1 MAGAAFGTGDHK
13 PRLVP
18 GQAQPP
24 PGWARGG
31 YFYENMY
38 IQGEFITSP
47 TKLELVT
54 ASLNCFQAGPAKAK
68 IRMNFIEVPKHQY

>member
-38 IQGEFITSP
+38 VKGEFITSL
-47 TKLELVT
+47 TKIFIKY
-54 ASLNCFQAGPAKAK
+54 LNW
-68 IRMNFIEVPKHQY
+68 NW